1 MIIVADDDPLV
12 QHTCKH
18 CLEAAGYRVT
28 LVDSGAGALRA
39 VMDGKASVV
48 LLDIFMPDM
57 DGIETLISIKK
68 ESPSTPVIVMT
79 GGGSRV
85 RMDFLDAAK
94 RLGADDIVQKPFTA
108 EHLLSILKPFKD
120 TFPL

>member
-1 MIIVADDDPLV
+1 MIVVADDDPLV

-18 CLEAAGYRVT
+18 CLEAAGYRVV

-39 VMDGKASVV
+39 VMDGNASVV

-57 DGIETLISIKK
+57 DGIETLLSIKK
-68 ESPSTPVIVMT
+68 QSPSTPVIVMT
-79 GGGSRV
+79 GGGARV

-94 RLGADDIVQKPFTA
+94 LFGADGIMQKPFTA

-120 TFPL
+120 MVLL